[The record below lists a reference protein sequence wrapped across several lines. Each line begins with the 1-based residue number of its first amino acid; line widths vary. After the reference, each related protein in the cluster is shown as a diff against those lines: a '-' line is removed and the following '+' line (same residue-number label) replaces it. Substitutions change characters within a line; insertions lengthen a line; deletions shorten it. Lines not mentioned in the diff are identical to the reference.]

1 MKFVRRALAA
11 AVLLLLMPQLA
22 EACRGTKQWNQQ
34 DIGFADVIFEGSLT
48 NVEEV
53 PSAKA
58 AGRRSFLKFTFD
70 VHDVVRGELEKDEI
84 VVGWMYPNYRD
95 LSDYNPDTLKKSI
108 GETTRVAISTPQLAD
123 LFCELKLRNR
133 KSYDKEADKMVYSES
148 LQPICDYTVDSIKP
162 AFIENIPFVLSNG
175 YICGRSYFF
184 PVKTYEDMRNHE
196 KNYEVYKALRDEMRA
211 TREGRMASF
220 EKRATLYREL
230 VPQGP
235 LPWKTDSRTSR
246 SLAVHL
252 VRYHDVF
259 FTSDL
264 NANESWQESF
274 VDFGVAIAR
283 DESRSRVTWFDRD
296 EATLLRFRENLK
308 REILRLL
315 DYMEKDPDYRN
326 RLLLED

>member
-1 MKFVRRALAA
+1 MKSILGVSLIAVSALFMAQAA
-11 AVLLLLMPQLA
+11 D
-22 EACRGTKQWNQQ
+22 ACPVIKQWSQQ
-34 DIGFADVIFEGSLT
+34 DIAFADVIFEGSLID
-48 NVEEV
+48 VEEV

-70 VHDVVRGELEKDEI
+70 VRDVVRGELEKDEI

-108 GETTRVAISTPQLAD
+108 GEMTRVAITTPQLGD
-123 LFCELKLRNR
+123 LFCELKLRKR

-162 AFIENIPFVLSNG
+162 AFIEKIPFVLSNG
-175 YICGRSYFF
+175 YICGRSYLFS
-184 PVKTYEDMRNHE
+184 VTTYEDMRNHE
-196 KNYEVYKALRDEMRA
+196 KNYEVYKTLRDEIRA
-211 TREGRMASF
+211 TKEGRMASF

-235 LPWKTDSRTSR
+235 LPWKTDSRTAR

-259 FTSDL
+259 FTSEL
-264 NANESWQESF
+264 SANESWQESF

-283 DESRSRVTWFDRD
+283 DQSRSRVPWFDRD
-296 EATLLRFRENLK
+296 EAALLRFRDDLK
-308 REILRLL
+308 GEILRLL